1 MSKFASCP
9 THESPAA
16 RITREI
22 IARLEAGTRPWIR
35 PWRGTA
41 TTRPL
46 RACGIPYRGLNV
58 FWLWMIADF
67 CGFTSPYWM
76 TYRQAALLG
85 GQVRKGE
92 KSTIAIFY
100 KSYAKEVEAP
110 DTGERTSEARR
121 VLKAYAVFSAD
132 QVDGLPERFHP
143 APVTAPVEPEGR
155 EAELDA
161 FFAALP
167 IHLRHQGDEAYYEPV
182 ADRIT
187 MPSPTLFSGFDQY
200 YATLGHEAS
209 HWSGHKSRLDRD
221 LKGRFGSSAY
231 AMEELIA
238 ELSSAML
245 GSELGLPVTHLDHHA
260 SYIDHWLT
268 VLRQDDRAILTAA
281 ARAEEAAS
289 LLLRL
294 GGRAIGEG
302 SDDTDS
308 GNPDA
313 ASDIAIA
320 A

>member
-1 MSKFASCP
+1 MSKFASRQ

-35 PWRGTA
+35 PWQGTT

-58 FWLWMIADF
+58 FWLWMIADL
-67 CGFTSPYWM
+67 CGFASPYWM

-143 APVTAPVEPEGR
+143 TPVTAPVEPEGR

-182 ADRIT
+182 SDRIT

-200 YATLGHEAS
+200 YATLGHEVCNIAS
-209 HWSGHKSRLDRD
+209 VLISRTVDGLCALLFPNHRTACCAISGRES
-221 LKGRFGSSAY
+221 
-231 AMEELIA
+231 
-238 ELSSAML
+238 
-245 GSELGLPVTHLDHHA
+245 
-260 SYIDHWLT
+260 
-268 VLRQDDRAILTAA
+268 
-281 ARAEEAAS
+281 
-289 LLLRL
+289 
-294 GGRAIGEG
+294 
-302 SDDTDS
+302 
-308 GNPDA
+308 
-313 ASDIAIA
+313 
-320 A
+320 